1 MQIIKLDSGHKF
13 LLDAAHNPS
22 GLAKVKQQLLN
33 LSKHDNSEDK
43 LCLLFGTSPQQELSK
58 MLEYVKE
65 ICDEFTNVEIFL
77 TKPTGGRYPPIEP
90 ETLAGYDWGDITV
103 SIWQNYTDA
112 IDAILARPPA
122 SVGNILSIGSLYL
135 QGNILNYLGKNTDD
149 DLSLLPKQSN

>member
-1 MQIIKLDSGHKF
+1 MQIINLDSGHKF

-22 GLAKVKQQLLN
+22 GLAKVKQQLVD

-43 LCLLFGTSPQQELSK
+43 LCLLFGTSPQQELTK
-58 MLEYVKE
+58 MLENVKE
-65 ICDEFTNVEIFL
+65 ICDEFSNVEIFL

-90 ETLAGYDWGDITV
+90 EILAGYDWGDITV
-103 SIWQNYTDA
+103 NIWQNYTDA
-112 IDAILARPPA
+112 IDAILARSPA